1 MGFKEE
7 IQTIV
12 KLPENPKLRVWKD
25 GRWKVICLNSCLPC
39 LWKTSLLSQD
49 TLSSISSM
57 ETRTDRLVDFFL
69 LCVLDSQ
76 DISWRIHI
84 VGIL

>member
-1 MGFKEE
+1 MRFKEE

-12 KLPENPKLRVWKD
+12 KLPENPMLRVWKD
-25 GRWKVICLNSCLPC
+25 GRWKVNCFNSCLPC

-49 TLSSISSM
+49 TLSRISCM
-57 ETRTDRLVDFFL
+57 ETRIDRVVDFFL
-69 LCVLDSQ
+69 LCVLDSR
-76 DISWRIHI
+76 DISWHIHI